1 MEIYRVGV
9 WEGEVRSVGQL
20 QGTRG
25 TRVLKLV
32 WPNSIRHMALGTS
45 TCQIQKILWHARLI
59 FIKKLS

>member
-9 WEGEVRSVGQL
+9 WEGEVKSVGQL

-32 WPNSIRHMALGTS
+32 WPNSIQHMALNLSNQEDSVTS
-45 TCQIQKILWHARLI
+45 WANIH
-59 FIKKLS
+59 